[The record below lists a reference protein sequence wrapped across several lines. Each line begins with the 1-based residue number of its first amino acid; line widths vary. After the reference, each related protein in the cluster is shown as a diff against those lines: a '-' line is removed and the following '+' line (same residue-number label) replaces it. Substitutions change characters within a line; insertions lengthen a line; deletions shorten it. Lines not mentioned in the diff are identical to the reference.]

1 MEAQAAFSSML
12 DYAQGFKA
20 MFAKEDFNV
29 LLEYHH
35 WNYTIELISRLEPR
49 SSKVYPLSSI
59 EQKEVDIF
67 FKENLYTG
75 QIQSFKFSMTALVFF
90 IKKKNGSLHLVWN
103 YWSLNSMTIKNKYPL
118 FLISKLI
125 SQLCRTK
132 YFIKLNICWSLNN
145 VYIKSKDE

>member
-103 YWSLNSMTIKNKYPL
+103 Y
-118 FLISKLI
+118 
-125 SQLCRTK
+125 
-132 YFIKLNICWSLNN
+132 
-145 VYIKSKDE
+145 